1 MSEEMDMFLTHDWSR
16 FRFSANSPVITYD
29 GMSEQ
34 EMRQLMDE
42 AFYSLLCERRVVEKP
57 PEEGY
62 Q

>member
-1 MSEEMDMFLTHDWSR
+1 
-16 FRFSANSPVITYD
+16 
-29 GMSEQ
+29 MSEQ

-42 AFYSLLCERRVVEKP
+42 AFYSLLCERSVVEKP